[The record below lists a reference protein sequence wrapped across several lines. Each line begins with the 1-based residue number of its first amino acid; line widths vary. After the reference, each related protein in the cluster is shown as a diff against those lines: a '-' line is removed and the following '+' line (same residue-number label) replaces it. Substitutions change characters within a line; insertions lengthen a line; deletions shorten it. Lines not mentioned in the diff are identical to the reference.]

1 MDSPRLP
8 LGSRGTSEARAQAI
22 ALSGDLT
29 LGDQLAP
36 SATEGA
42 NVIFKELE
50 PQMDAEAQ
58 RALMK
63 VLDQARASYRDR
75 LRGTAMPGFRG
86 LVNQGLPAAESWL
99 RACWLLCAA

>member
-8 LGSRGTSEARAQAI
+8 QGSRGTSEARAQAI

-29 LGDQLAP
+29 LGDQPAP

-42 NVIFKELE
+42 NAIFKELV
-50 PQMDAEAQ
+50 PQLDAEAQ

-63 VLDQARASYRDR
+63 VLDQARASYRTGCEAR
-75 LRGTAMPGFRG
+75 LCPGFAG
-86 LVNQGLPAAESWL
+86 L
-99 RACWLLCAA
+99 